1 MYGQK
6 PVIHGGI
13 PVNDN
18 MKQSRWTA
26 KLKLFVVMIIV
37 MITAVLAGCGFSLS
51 SESEKPVNILVLGV
65 DLREGDI
72 GRSDTIFVMSFNK
85 ETNKATMLSIPRDSR
100 VQIPGRGW
108 DKINHAYSYGKGKLT
123 RRTVERLLGVKIDY
137 LVEVDKQGAEK
148 LIDAIGGVTID
159 VEKKMYYEDP
169 WDDNGGLVIDLE
181 PGVQTL
187 DGSEAMQYIR
197 YRDAEGDIGRAKR
210 QQKFLEAAMD
220 SVASP
225 LTLVRT
231 PRIIYACASSIETDM
246 SSFEMLKLLPTVALA
261 SCNGMEKIFADGK
274 PAYIGGVSYW
284 ALDAQKLRTKMAKVA
299 GVRPSKA
306 LLKEA
311 AQMEEAVR
319 AEQLAEQERKEAEL
333 KEQEEKDLLE
343 QETEETSDEQA
354 VNKEAPKTVKKEAV
368 KADAKEVK
376 KAVKKDVKKVTKKEA
391 AKSDKKQA
399 KKNDK
404 KNTRTNS
411 R

>member
-26 KLKLFVVMIIV
+26 KLKLFVVMTIV
-37 MITAVLAGCGFSLS
+37 MITAILAGCGFSLS
-51 SESEKPVNILVLGV
+51 GESEKPVNILVLGV

-72 GRSDTIFVMSFNK
+72 GRSDTIFVMSLNK

-137 LVEVDKQGAEK
+137 LVEVDKKGAEK
-148 LIDAIGGVTID
+148 LIDAVGGVTID

-210 QQKFLEAAMD
+210 QQKFLSAAMD

-225 LTLVRT
+225 LTLIRM
-231 PRIIYACASSIETDM
+231 PRIIYACASAIETDM
-246 SSFEMLKLLPTVALA
+246 PSFEMVKLFPTVVLA

-284 ALDAQKLRTKMAKVA
+284 ALDAQKLRTKMAQVA
-299 GVRPSKA
+299 GMRPSKA
-306 LLKEA
+306 LLREA

-319 AEQLAEQERKEAEL
+319 AEQIAEQERKEAEL
-333 KEQEEKDLLE
+333 KEQEEKEGLE
-343 QETEETSDEQA
+343 QEAEEKSDEQEA
-354 VNKEAPKTVKKEAV
+354 KQEVKKEAPKTVKKEAV
-368 KADAKEVK
+368 KADKKEVK
-376 KAVKKDVKKVTKKEA
+376 KTAKKDVKKVTKKETK
-391 AKSDKKQA
+391 KSDKKT
-399 KKNDK
+399 NK